1 MKSNNYPQPYLQPYQ
16 IVSTILSTTVMSC
29 LHIVIANAYLNA
41 PTTVLKVGDIQH
53 SCMGIQIRMS
63 NTFCIHLN
71 LISSNGASL
80 LAQYECCLIPNP
92 HLPTTTLDMIWYI

>member
-41 PTTVLKVGDIQH
+41 PTTVLKVGDIQPVVGAFKY
-53 SCMGIQIRMS
+53 GIS
-63 NTFCIHLN
+63 NTLFMRFK
-71 LISSNGASL
+71 L
-80 LAQYECCLIPNP
+80 LLTVI
-92 HLPTTTLDMIWYI
+92 